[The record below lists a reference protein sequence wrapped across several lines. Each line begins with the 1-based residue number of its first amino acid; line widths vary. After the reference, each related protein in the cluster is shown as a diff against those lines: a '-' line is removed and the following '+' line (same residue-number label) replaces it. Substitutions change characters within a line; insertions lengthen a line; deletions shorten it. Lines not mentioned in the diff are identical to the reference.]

1 MPNMDFSTFPEFS
14 VARQSKVGRLLH
26 YLYDFLFGG
35 KKGTNHYAVT
45 MSVFSHKMAIL
56 DIYTPGIYAAGYIV
70 FALTFVRS
78 SVRMFV
84 R

>member
-26 YLYDFLFGG
+26 YLYDFLFRG

-56 DIYTPGIYAAGYIV
+56 DIPIAMDKTDGQQTRICFLGV
-70 FALTFVRS
+70 GN
-78 SVRMFV
+78 
-84 R
+84 